1 MSSKVFEYFFDP
13 LDLEP
18 FYSRLPRAVAS
29 APCPRTAPTLPA
41 ITAPQTTITSLRLSE
56 GPAEPAVQNPIAS
69 VATLAPNTFQ
79 KIEEPV
85 VRPVHQEPNR
95 VRRLISVHAL
105 GQYVFCRR
113 SAILAIET
121 GDQSDVDETLPRLT
135 YLPNFDREKI
145 EEALS
150 AKITQ
155 LGFFLFH
162 SLLLI
167 GLMYIGVARQSRLL
181 FYPSFIGGLGMGVCT
196 LETVM
201 SIAILAARRRN
212 AIHAEAGEPEPD
224 FRTTEPVNWWSM
236 LNAGYEPIRHE
247 SPFQHPDLPLIGA
260 PWRVLQR
267 GSQRIPVIKEG
278 GQKLGNSKNRIY
290 PKHEVRLVAYAML
303 LEETN
308 HIHVPYGLVFPV
320 DSPHGLAF
328 PITDE
333 LRTRAQKMLR
343 DLERTLADSQ
353 QRGTHPEIPGNRSRC
368 ANCDLGK
375 PEKITESEVR
385 NARKANEQL
394 VVLTHPSG
402 SLFHCKCADRFGSA
416 PPHRTTTKLNL
427 SATIG

>member
-1 MSSKVFEYFFDP
+1 MNSKVFEYFFDP

-85 VRPVHQEPNR
+85 VRPINHEPNH

-121 GDQSDVDETLPRLT
+121 GDQSDVDESLPRLT

-150 AKITQ
+150 AKISQ

-167 GLMYIGVARQSRLL
+167 GLMYIGVAKQSRLL
-181 FYPSFIGGLGMGVCT
+181 FYPSLIGIFGLGVCA
-196 LETVM
+196 LETLM

-212 AIHAEAGEPEPD
+212 ATRAEAGEPEPD
-224 FRTTEPVNWWSM
+224 IRTTEPVNWWSM

-267 GSQRIPVIKEG
+267 GSQRIPVIKAG
-278 GQKLGNSKNRIY
+278 GQKLGSSKNRLY
-290 PKHEVRLVAYAML
+290 PKHEVRLVAYALL
-303 LEETN
+303 LEATN

-333 LRTRAQKMLR
+333 LRSRARKMLR

-353 QRGTHPEIPGNRSRC
+353 QRGTHPEIPGKVGRC
-368 ANCDLGK
+368 ANCDLGR
-375 PEKITESEVR
+375 PEKITESEIR
-385 NARKANEQL
+385 NARKANEKL
-394 VVLTHPSG
+394 VVLTHHSG
-402 SLFHCKCADRFGSA
+402 NLFHCKCADRFGSA
-416 PPHRTTTKLNL
+416 PPHRTTTRLNL
-427 SATIG
+427 SATIK